1 MQLMEN
7 KLQLSH
13 YKEINPESTVKQIS
27 QILSTLHIELDETH
41 QARDFD
47 CHSVRIVIK
56 GTNIGTNGKGVSLA
70 YARASAYA
78 EFMERLE
85 NHILHNSMLC
95 GKEDYW
101 NYTNDKILSWEMLV
115 AENNSFICTFLKGCG
130 KGLANNIEKTSF
142 LSTMSQCN
150 KTLCRSYFSLK
161 ENRTVYVPANLFHA
175 FYASSGMCA
184 GNKPEEALSQGI
196 SEIVE
201 RYVMYRLFVDH
212 RTLPDIPKET
222 IESYPWVNKILGT
235 LQNIEGYSCRIKD
248 CSLGGKY
255 PVAAFL
261 MIEKDTGH
269 YGIKFG
275 SHPNIGIAMERAM
288 TEAFQ
293 GRTEKQFAKISS
305 IYFKNKYIENFVNIF
320 NSYKTSAACYPPEL
334 FLRPTE
340 IPFVPVPSVLGKSNR
355 TILKGQLKNILEQGY
370 DILIKD
376 VSYLGFPA
384 YSIIVPG
391 MSESL
396 KPNIL
401 IMKACNS
408 RKKAVALL
416 SRPSQL
422 SPKDICQLL
431 LTMEFYKSSILENS
445 LLSFYDV
452 PIENYPFIGNEEG
465 MGIYFLLSMLY
476 YVSGDYEKAFSRM
489 DLWLTGE
496 KRLKVSNIN
505 PLYRCVYK
513 YMESRMEN
521 NSHEITINILSEFF
535 RPKIICTIDSYF
547 KEPSTL
553 LGKLYPLKNCLGAGE
568 NASSE
573 LCKSCDLQKYC
584 KLHIIKN
591 IWMFCRDEMKKN
603 GMNNCGIREVI
614 SATLN
619 E

>member
-1 MQLMEN
+1 MEN

-13 YKEINPESTVKQIS
+13 YKETDPESTVKRIS

-41 QARDFD
+41 QTRDFD
-47 CHSVRIVIK
+47 CHSVRVVIK

-95 GKEDYW
+95 AKENYW
-101 NYTNDKILSWEMLV
+101 SYPEDRTLSWEMLV
-115 AENNSFICTFLKGCG
+115 TENNSFIRAFLEGCG
-130 KGLANNIEKTSF
+130 KGLADSVEKTSF
-142 LSTMSQCN
+142 LSAISQCSE
-150 KTLCRSYFSLK
+150 TLCRSYFSLK
-161 ENRTVYVPANLFHA
+161 EKRMVYVPADLFHA

-212 RTLPDIPKET
+212 RTLPDIPTET
-222 IESYPWVNKILGT
+222 IEAYPWVNKIFRT
-235 LQNIEGYSCRIKD
+235 LQDMDGYNCRMKD
-248 CSLGGKY
+248 CSLDGKY

-269 YGIKFG
+269 YGLKFG
-275 SHPNIGIAMERAM
+275 SHPDMGIAMERAM

-305 IYFKNKYIENFVNIF
+305 IYFRNRYIENFVNIF

-340 IPFVPVPSVLGKSNR
+340 MPFVSVPSVSGKSNKN
-355 TILKGQLKNILEQGY
+355 ILKEQLNNILEQGH

-401 IMKACNS
+401 MMKACNS
-408 RKKAVALL
+408 RKKTVALF
-416 SRPSQL
+416 SRPSEL
-422 SPKDICQLL
+422 SPKDIGQML

-445 LLSFYDV
+445 LPSFYCV

-476 YVSGDYEKAFSRM
+476 FVSGDYEKAFDRM
-489 DLWLTGE
+489 DLWLAGE
-496 KRLKVSNIN
+496 KQLKVYDIN
-505 PLYRCVYK
+505 PLYRCIYK
-513 YMESRMEN
+513 YMESRAEG
-521 NSHEITINILSEFF
+521 NSHEMSIDILGEFF
-535 RPKIICTIDSYF
+535 RPEIICTVDGYF
-547 KEPSTL
+547 KDPATL
-553 LGKLYPLKNCLGAGE
+553 LGKLYPSKKCSGAGE
-568 NASSE
+568 DASDE
-573 LCKSCDLQKYC
+573 LCKICDLQKYC

-591 IWMFCRDEMKKN
+591 IWESCRDEMEN
-603 GMNNCGIREVI
+603 SNLNDCEIREVI
-614 SATLN
+614 SAIFN